1 MKFRGL
7 KNSFVLG
14 DIGDRVE
21 RVKRRLLRVDRPL
34 RSWNTYVQ
42 GKRNGAC
49 VMMLC
54 LNSETDLLLVLFL
67 PLLLILHG
75 KEI

>member
-1 MKFRGL
+1 MQVEFRGQ
-7 KNSFVLG
+7 V
-14 DIGDRVE
+14 IE
-21 RVKRRLLRVDRPL
+21 PARVKRRFLRVDRPL

-49 VMMLC
+49 VMLQTLKSE
-54 LNSETDLLLVLFL
+54 LNELAWTFGIILSPS
-67 PLLLILHG
+67 PLLMLK